1 LASTRRQCSASAAL
15 SPASQAPQR
24 EEAAQLSK
32 RKRITGKQVET
43 IFELL
48 EQARAAG
55 EWRVAH
61 GRYDEAFCR
70 VTGTHRM
77 LSSADED
84 LIDQTMANTGDSR
97 DEVIRQLWAFGG
109 L

>member
-1 LASTRRQCSASAAL
+1 M
-15 SPASQAPQR
+15 
-24 EEAAQLSK
+24 SK
-32 RKRITGKQVET
+32 RKHITGKQVET

-55 EWRVAH
+55 DWRPAH
-61 GRYDEAFCR
+61 GQYDEAFYR
-70 VTGTHRM
+70 LTGIRRM

-84 LIDQTMANTGDSR
+84 LIDQTMTNSGDSR

>member
-1 LASTRRQCSASAAL
+1 M
-15 SPASQAPQR
+15 
-24 EEAAQLSK
+24 SK

-55 EWRVAH
+55 EWRPAH
-61 GRYDEAFCR
+61 GQYDEAFYR
-70 VTGTHRM
+70 VTDIHRM

-84 LIDQTMANTGDSR
+84 LIDQTMANTGDSQ